1 MLAVE
6 VGETNLVVMQGEAQ
20 EQEMEAEVIQMVSLQ
35 QLLIVDQEAEVR
47 VVLTPVLVDQDRQ
60 E

>member
-1 MLAVE
+1 
-6 VGETNLVVMQGEAQ
+6 
-20 EQEMEAEVIQMVSLQ
+20 MVSLQ